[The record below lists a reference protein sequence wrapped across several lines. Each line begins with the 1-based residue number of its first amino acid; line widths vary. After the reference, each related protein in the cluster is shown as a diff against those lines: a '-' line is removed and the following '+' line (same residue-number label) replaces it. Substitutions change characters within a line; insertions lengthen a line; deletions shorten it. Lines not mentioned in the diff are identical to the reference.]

1 MRYCSNCVMP
11 DTRPRITFDERG
23 WCNACQWA
31 EEKKALDWGSR
42 WTLLEELCDKY
53 RSKSGFDC
61 IVPVSGGK
69 DSSYVAY
76 MMKHRMKMNPLCVT
90 IRPNLELDIGKNN
103 LLNFINAGY
112 DHIHLTPDP
121 ETSRAIDRIGFVE
134 AGRPLL
140 GWQTA
145 VQTSIFRFA
154 QKLSIP
160 LVMFGEDGETEYGG
174 AKKLKHSH
182 FYDAGDA
189 VNIYLEGHDPSRYAS
204 EIDKNKLYL
213 FSFPTAEELIEADVC
228 IAHWSYFENWD
239 PYEHYIVAKE
249 KCGLQE
255 QKERASASYNN
266 FAQTDTALYNLH
278 AWMMY
283 LKFGFG
289 RCSQDVGIDIRRGAM
304 ERKQGISL
312 VRRFDREVPSQ
323 FIPLYLE
330 YFGMTLEEFNETLAK
345 HVNKSLFEFKNGAWE
360 PIFEPQ

>member
-1 MRYCSNCVMP
+1 MKYCSNCVMP
-11 DTRPRITFDERG
+11 ETRPRITFDEQG

-31 EEKKALDWGSR
+31 EEKKTLDWPKR
-42 WTLLEELCDKY
+42 WALLEELCERN

-69 DSSYVAY
+69 DSSYVAH
-76 MMKHRMKMNPLCVT
+76 MMKHRLKMNPLCVT
-90 IRPNLELDIGKNN
+90 IRPNLELDIGRDN
-103 LLNFINAGY
+103 LIRFINSGY

-121 ETSRAIDRIGFVE
+121 DISRAIDRIGFVE
-134 AGRPLL
+134 VGRPLL

-145 VQTSIFRFA
+145 VQTTIFRFA

-160 LVMFGEDGETEYGG
+160 FVMFGEDGETEYGG
-174 AKKLKHSH
+174 AKKLKNSH
-182 FYDAGDA
+182 FYNAEDA
-189 VNIYLEGHDPSRYAS
+189 VHIYLEGHDPNQYKSRF
-204 EIDKNKLYL
+204 EEKNLYL
-213 FSFPTAEELIEADVC
+213 FSFPTPAELIAADVC
-228 IAHWSYFENWD
+228 TAHWSYFENWD
-239 PYEHYIVAKE
+239 PYEHYLVAKE

-255 QKERASASYNN
+255 HKERTSATYNN

-278 AWMMY
+278 SWLMY

-304 ERKQGISL
+304 SRKQGLSL
-312 VRRFDREVPSQ
+312 IKRFDGEAPTQ

-330 YFGMTLEEFNETLAK
+330 YFKMSQDEFNGTIAK
-345 HVNKSLFEFKNGAWE
+345 HVNKNLFAFKNGCWE